1 MGGGGFR
8 TASRINEDW
17 GTWCEGRP
25 ETNTANIPYLVSWFT
40 VLFLLTLG
48 IYYYS
53 KWKSSQLQLENVQL
67 DILNHEPDP
76 FLTNLE
82 NYIRQHIST
91 VTVANLSE
99 FSGLTERALYRFLQ
113 DNYQMTPGDLIRN
126 IKTQRM
132 NEIIQENPDISRKE
146 LARELG
152 YSLSSVFRILS
163 ELK

>member
-1 MGGGGFR
+1 M
-8 TASRINEDW
+8 
-17 GTWCEGRP
+17 
-25 ETNTANIPYLVSWFT
+25 PYLVSWFT

-67 DILNHEPDP
+67 EVLNHAPDP
-76 FLTNLE
+76 FMMDLE
-82 NYIRQHIST
+82 HYIRNNIST
-91 VTVANLSE
+91 VTVTSLSE

-113 DNYQMTPGDLIRN
+113 ENYQIKPGDLIRN

-132 NEIIQENPDISRKE
+132 QEMIQENPDVSRKE
-146 LARELG
+146 LARALG